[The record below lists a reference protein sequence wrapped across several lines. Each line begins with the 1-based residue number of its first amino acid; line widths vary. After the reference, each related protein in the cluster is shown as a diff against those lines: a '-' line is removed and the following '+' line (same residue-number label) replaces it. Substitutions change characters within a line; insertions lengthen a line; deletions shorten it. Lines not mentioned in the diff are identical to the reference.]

1 MLHGV
6 LLLDKRMGWTSHDV
20 VAWSRRRVSQKRIG
34 HTGTLDPAA
43 TGLLPLCLGDATR
56 LAEYLTGHDKTYEA
70 EIMLGYVS
78 NTYDL
83 DGEVQADTQATS
95 ISAKQIEFILQKF
108 RGVIQQQAPAYS
120 AIMVQGKRLYQL
132 ARAGI
137 EVELPVRE
145 VIINS
150 LDNLNPQ
157 KEMYDPGSSLK
168 LRVTCSKGTYIRS
181 LAHDIGQELG
191 CGALLKSLKRTQSGL
206 FKLEDA
212 YSMEQVEAISEF
224 GEVML
229 KELIFPLT
237 TAHIGLPWVSID
249 DQEYARLKNGL
260 AIGLDSSRI
269 KSWET
274 LNMAQPE
281 IITLYGQRVAA
292 ITSLKETQSEC
303 QLKPH
308 KVFAEELIL
317 EGVI

>member
-20 VAWSRRRVSQKRIG
+20 VAWSRRRVGQKRIG
-34 HTGTLDPAA
+34 HTGTLNPAA

-56 LAEYLTGHDKTYEA
+56 LVEYLTGHDKTYEA

-83 DGEVQADTQATS
+83 DGEVQATAPATS
-95 ISAKQIEFILQKF
+95 ISIKQIEVVLQKF

-120 AIMVQGKRLYQL
+120 AIIVQGKRLYQL

-145 VIINS
+145 IEIHA
-150 LDNLNPQ
+150 LENLKPQ
-157 KEMYDPGSSLK
+157 EEMYAPGSSLS
-168 LRVTCSKGTYIRS
+168 LRITCSKGTYIRS

-191 CGALLKSLKRTQSGL
+191 CGALLKSLKRTKSGL

-212 YSMEQVEAISEF
+212 YPMEQVEAVSEF
-224 GEVML
+224 GTLML

-249 DQEYARLKNGL
+249 EQEYARLKNGL
-260 AIGLDSSRI
+260 GIGLETARI
-269 KSWET
+269 KAWES
-274 LNMAQPE
+274 LNKTQPE
-281 IITLYGQRVAA
+281 IITLFGQRLAA

-303 QLKPH
+303 LLKPH
-308 KVFAEELIL
+308 KVFAEELIV